1 MWKACYN
8 QEIEK
13 LRFLLSQPKAQK
25 LHKLAT
31 AGPDYE
37 CLYAKIGSNCMAND
51 GGVWSKIRLLEPTD
65 GSVKLPIYDKLI
77 ESDQVTLH
85 VFLGDDVFTLK
96 LYMIKAYPQQNL
108 AFNKIVCNYD
118 YNRA

>member
-1 MWKACYN
+1 MWQACYN

-51 GGVWSKIRLLEPTD
+51 GGVWSKIGYLNQQMDWLNFQ
-65 GSVKLPIYDKLI
+65 S
-77 ESDQVTLH
+77 
-85 VFLGDDVFTLK
+85 
-96 LYMIKAYPQQNL
+96 MIS
-108 AFNKIVCNYD
+108 
-118 YNRA
+118 

>member
-1 MWKACYN
+1 MWQACYN

-25 LHKLAT
+25 LHKLAI

-51 GGVWSKIRLLEPTD
+51 GEVWSKSRLLESTN
-65 GSVKLPIYDKLI
+65 GSVKLPVHDKLI
-77 ESDQVTLH
+77 ESDQVTLC

-96 LYMIKAYPQQNL
+96 LYMIKDYPQQNL
-108 AFNKIVCNYD
+108 ALNKIVCNYD
-118 YNRA
+118 HNRA

>member
-1 MWKACYN
+1 MWQACYN

-37 CLYAKIGSNCMAND
+37 CLYAKIASNCMEND
-51 GGVWSKIRLLEPTD
+51 GGVWSKSRLLEPTD
-65 GSVKLPIYDKLI
+65 GLVKLPIHDKLI
-77 ESDQVTLH
+77 KSDQVTLY
-85 VFLGDDVFTLK
+85 VFIGDDVFTLK
-96 LYMIKAYPQQNL
+96 LCMIKPYPQQNL
-108 AFNKIVCNYD
+108 ALNKIVCN
-118 YNRA
+118 

>member
-1 MWKACYN
+1 MLQSRNRKT
-8 QEIEK
+8 EVSFITTK
-13 LRFLLSQPKAQK
+13 KQK

-37 CLYAKIGSNCMAND
+37 CLYAKIGSNCMEND